1 MREYITSAII
11 LKREPTGEYDER
23 VSFFSR
29 HLGKMT
35 ARTVSSRKILS
46 KLSPHL
52 EPGNL
57 ATLRL
62 IEKNDLSIVDALK
75 EKNLEWRL
83 SNILHLNNI
92 LSENDTDPELWHL
105 LSTAPSWKKILRILG
120 WDPQEAVCEECGG
133 TPPTHFDTRNQ
144 RFFCVR
150 CYAFIPEKATI
161 ISIEHNG

>member
-75 EKNLEWRL
+75 EKNLNWQL
-83 SNILHLNNI
+83 SNILHLNTM

-133 TPPTHFDTRNQ
+133 TPPAHFDTRNQ
-144 RFFCVR
+144 RFFCAR